1 MEAVASSG
9 GTEVEGQYVVD
20 TVAMAAASS
29 SSSSSSSFVDQDSAQ
44 PAKKRMMET
53 DVEDRLE

>member
-1 MEAVASSG
+1 MEAVASIG
-9 GTEVEGQYVVD
+9 VTEVEGQCVVD
-20 TVAMAAASS
+20 TVAMAAAAA
-29 SSSSSSSFVDQDSAQ
+29 SSSSSSFVDQDSAQ